1 MRRLAA
7 LCACA
12 VLGLAGTAAANPA
25 ATLPDIEDE
34 VMCVT
39 CGVPLNTAQSPQAE
53 RQRELI
59 RGLLAEGRSKEEI
72 KDRLVDEYGVAVLA
86 MPEQSGFGRAA
97 YVVPVAVVAILLA
110 LLALLL
116 PRWRRRAPA
125 PAAASGAAT
134 DITAAERDRL
144 DDELSRL

>member
-1 MRRLAA
+1 VRRLAGIA
-7 LCACA
+7 LCLAFALPGAA
-12 VLGLAGTAAANPA
+12 VADP

-59 RGLLAEGRSKEEI
+59 RGLLAEGRTKEEI

-97 YVVPVAVVAILLA
+97 YVVPVAVVAILGA
-110 LLALLL
+110 SLALLL

-125 PAAASGAAT
+125 AAGTGAAR
-134 DITAAERDRL
+134 DITAEEQRRL